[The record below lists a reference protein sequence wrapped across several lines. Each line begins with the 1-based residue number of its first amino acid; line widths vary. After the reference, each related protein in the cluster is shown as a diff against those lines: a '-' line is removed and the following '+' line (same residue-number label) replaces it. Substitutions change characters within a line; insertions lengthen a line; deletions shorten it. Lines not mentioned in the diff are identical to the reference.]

1 MDVPCTREFVHVF
14 ARACLVLAVHL
25 CPLSGSSYFF
35 PSRGRNQQWRS
46 GRQFHLAP
54 FPTFERINVI
64 FVISTT
70 VLLPSRVVKCFDRIN
85 RLSFNFILLKIY
97 QKFISFCSKSHE
109 SSIINS
115 NLKSDLSILST
126 RSARRRNK
134 VKWTEPVFFFFM
146 AAICSIRIISKRRSG
161 SVFLSSANVSFF
173 HFPPQNVR
181 ILFLQNNRQRFCPR
195 KAQVVSVMSP
205 ASNLDK
211 SRWKS
216 RGIVSLSRTC
226 WKSIRRGYATCF
238 HCASKLWTKHK
249 FS

>member
-1 MDVPCTREFVHVF
+1 MAIFRYYLLDQQKEETKLNKINE
-14 ARACLVLAVHL
+14 
-25 CPLSGSSYFF
+25 
-35 PSRGRNQQWRS
+35 RNQ
-46 GRQFHLAP
+46 F
-54 FPTFERINVI
+54 
-64 FVISTT
+64 
-70 VLLPSRVVKCFDRIN
+70 
-85 RLSFNFILLKIY
+85 SFLFI
-97 QKFISFCSKSHE
+97 
-109 SSIINS
+109 
-115 NLKSDLSILST
+115 
-126 RSARRRNK
+126 
-134 VKWTEPVFFFFM
+134 V

-173 HFPPQNVR
+173 HFPLRMLVFYFCKIIDNV
-181 ILFLQNNRQRFCPR
+181 FVHAGCFCY
-195 KAQVVSVMSP
+195 VT